1 MGESN
6 PNVKLTNT
14 SVPGEIIQTTW
25 LSGSVRL
32 NCTVTEETENI
43 SIMHIIRLCPYFL
56 ENVCEDDCVNLGRVL
71 KYSWWVMQGWMTK
84 HMHSCRN
91 NVFWPVWAWS
101 VVTNIGITSIDIR
114 GMAHHKIWSNLE
126 VVGHPGTFR
135 LLFLNTTYSDKLFCW
150 RTVFIILYSR
160 QIFDFR
166 CSVRLFF
173 CLPQRKERQVW
184 NEIL

>member
-1 MGESN
+1 
-6 PNVKLTNT
+6 
-14 SVPGEIIQTTW
+14 
-25 LSGSVRL
+25 
-32 NCTVTEETENI
+32 
-43 SIMHIIRLCPYFL
+43 
-56 ENVCEDDCVNLGRVL
+56 
-71 KYSWWVMQGWMTK
+71 
-84 HMHSCRN
+84 
-91 NVFWPVWAWS
+91 
-101 VVTNIGITSIDIR
+101 
-114 GMAHHKIWSNLE
+114 MAHHKILSNLE